1 MTEYDDDSFFRF
13 QRLVEKL
20 LSVKFVIF
28 IVATVLLCCGVLGG
42 AEWLTVALT
51 VIAGRE
57 IQKFKDFKFTRKVT
71 SEESLG
77 SDSEGLG
84 MAWHNNCGC
93 DGHMFL

>member
-1 MTEYDDDSFFRF
+1 MISFRF

-42 AEWLTVALT
+42 GEWLTVALT

-57 IQKFKDFKFTRKVT
+57 IQKFKDFKTSKKV
-71 SEESLG
+71 SDEEALG
-77 SDSEGLG
+77 SD
-84 MAWHNNCGC
+84 
-93 DGHMFL
+93 

>member
-1 MTEYDDDSFFRF
+1 MISFRF

-42 AEWLTVALT
+42 GEWLTLALT

-57 IQKFKDFKFTRKVT
+57 IQKFKDFKTSRKV
-71 SEESLG
+71 SDEEALG
-77 SDSEGLG
+77 SD
-84 MAWHNNCGC
+84 
-93 DGHMFL
+93 